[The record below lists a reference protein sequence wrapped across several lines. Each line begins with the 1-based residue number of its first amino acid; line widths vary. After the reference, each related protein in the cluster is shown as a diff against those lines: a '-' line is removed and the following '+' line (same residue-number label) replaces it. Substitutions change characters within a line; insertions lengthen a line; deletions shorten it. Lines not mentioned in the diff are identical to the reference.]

1 MPTSATTKLSKFNS
15 RKIKLQ
21 HKLIAPHMRKR
32 PHMFHNTFCRHF
44 AKLTFLVSLCC
55 SNLTALA
62 SVVGKVLSTFRPKAE
77 LWRKARVL
85 SSTRIPSSSFPRLTR
100 SFSLLVGSFDS
111 FEVHCRHQNCYYE
124 VCRGKI
130 FLLDFPVKDLY

>member
-1 MPTSATTKLSKFNS
+1 MW
-15 RKIKLQ
+15 
-21 HKLIAPHMRKR
+21 KR
-32 PHMFHNTFCRHF
+32 PQKFQNTFCGDF